1 MTLRAAATASMGS
14 DLPSL
19 RRTLRLGRS
28 TSRTS
33 YPAAASLRARAAPN
47 ELVPSTPTA
56 ATTSGPGSMPIS
68 LSYPSGSA
76 VNVSAPSG
84 LPLSS
89 INAMVC
95 VSVWVSIPAHTIPF
109 GGVIVVVPFRAFGC
123 LSGPAAQTGR

>member
-1 MTLRAAATASMGS
+1 MGS
-14 DLPSL
+14 DLPFL

-47 ELVPSTPTA
+47 EFVPSTPTA
-56 ATTSGPGSMPIS
+56 ATAPGPGSMSIS
-68 LSYPSGSA
+68 LSYPSGFA
-76 VNVSAPSG
+76 ANVSEPNG

-89 INAMVC
+89 SNAMVC

-109 GGVIVVVPFRAFGC
+109 GGVIVVVPFHAFGC
-123 LSGPAAQTGR
+123 LPGPAAQTGR